1 MMLLRRGF
9 FFNFDKNAVT
19 EMTKA
24 EEAKLHNLFI
34 NLKNEGKTLQE
45 IGEKLEVEDKLLN
58 KWNEKYDKR
67 STELSLSDLPFK
79 QTILGVNDNDEYI
92 YTNFLTFNLDTLGKI
107 KFDLARLANAELPS
121 ENRIGEKAQKYLAI
135 FDKYF
140 NRIKLIHDS
149 NSNSISSEYE
159 LNNNTDTVRKLAEEA
174 IHFYG
179 QVYLSELK
187 INEGILIKNP
197 TANIYQK
204 AKNILPYALKSLQ
217 IEAFQGIVRTGFEG
231 LPIDSKWI
239 FLIGENG
246 YGKTTLLQAIA
257 LGLLG
262 EEDEGVELVK
272 IEGKTNKIGIE
283 YYAQPKSVIHNIYQ
297 KFEPFKHLAC
307 YGPSRLQI
315 QTDQSQNDIAKKSTT
330 TYGLFNSDGI
340 LLNIEFELLIWFL
353 EPNARFDAVKRTLL
367 RLIPY
372 LADIQVDVRSRKV
385 LYIEKEPTDENNVY
399 APVLFSQL
407 ASGFRSILAL
417 VGDMMIRLYRSQPTI
432 IEPSELSGIVI
443 IDELDLHWHPKMQ
456 REIPQLL
463 SSIFPNVQF
472 IASTHSLVPLLGAP
486 ENSVVLK
493 VNRTQNEGITIERL
507 MTDIAALSTDE
518 LLRDVFNLEKYL
530 SDEKQQAWERY
541 NELKALIHFEKDT
554 QKKKTYFK
562 ERRDLGDRFD
572 FPA

>member
-1 MMLLRRGF
+1 
-9 FFNFDKNAVT
+9 
-19 EMTKA
+19 MTKA
-24 EEAKLHNLFI
+24 EEAKLHNFFI

-45 IGEKLEVEDKLLN
+45 IGEKLEVEDILLN

-107 KFDLARLANAELPS
+107 KFDLARLANAELSS
-121 ENRIGEKAQKYLAI
+121 ENRIVEKAQKYLAI

-140 NRIKLIHDS
+140 NRIKIIHDS
-149 NSNSISSEYE
+149 DSNSISSEYE
-159 LNNNTDTVRKLAEEA
+159 LNTNNDKVRKLAEEA
-174 IHFYG
+174 IHFYR

-187 INEGILIKNP
+187 INDGILIKNP
-197 TANIYQK
+197 TPNVYQK

-239 FLIGENG
+239 FLVGENG

-272 IEGKTNKIGIE
+272 IEGETNKIGIE
-283 YYAQPKSVIHNIYQ
+283 YFAQSKNIIHNIYQ
-297 KFEPFKHLAC
+297 TFEPFKHLAC

-372 LADIQVDVRSRKV
+372 LADFQVDVRSRKV
-385 LYIEKEPTDENNVY
+385 LYIEKEPMDENNVY

-432 IEPSELSGIVI
+432 VDPSELAGIVI

-493 VNRTQNEGITIERL
+493 VNRTQNEGITVERL

-554 QKKKTYFK
+554 QQKETYFK

>member
-1 MMLLRRGF
+1 
-9 FFNFDKNAVT
+9 
-19 EMTKA
+19 MTKA

-45 IGEKLEVEDKLLN
+45 IGKKLEVEEVVLK

-67 STELSLSDLPFK
+67 STELSVSDLPFK

-107 KFDLARLANAELPS
+107 KFDLAILANAELPS
-121 ENRIGEKAQKYLAI
+121 ENKIGEKAQKYLAI

-149 NSNSISSEYE
+149 DSNSISSEYE
-159 LNNNTDTVRKLAEEA
+159 LNSDNDIVRKLAEEA

-197 TANIYQK
+197 TPNVYQK
-204 AKNILPYALKSLQ
+204 AKDILPYALKSLQ
-217 IEAFQGIVRTGFEG
+217 IEAFQGVIRTGFEG

-239 FLIGENG
+239 FLVGENG

-272 IEGKTNKIGIE
+272 IEGETNKIGIE
-283 YYAQPKSVIHNIYQ
+283 YYAQSKNVIHNIYQ
-297 KFEPFKHLAC
+297 KFEPFKYIAC
-307 YGPSRLQI
+307 YGPIRLQI
-315 QTDQSQNDIAKKSTT
+315 QSEQTQNEITQKSTT
-330 TYGLFNSDGI
+330 TYSIFNVIGV

-353 EPNARFDAVKRTLL
+353 EKNPKFEKVRLTLL

-372 LADIQVDVRSRKV
+372 LSDIQVDVPTRKV
-385 LYIEKEPTDENNVY
+385 LYIEKEPNNGEKTFS
-399 APVLFSQL
+399 PVLFSQL
-407 ASGFRSILAL
+407 ASGFKSVIAM

-432 IEPSELSGIVI
+432 VEPSELAGIVI

-493 VNRTQNEGITIERL
+493 VNRTQNEGITVERL

-554 QKKKTYFK
+554 QQKETYFK

-572 FPA
+572 FPS